1 MKRSLALTAALV
13 VLAAGA
19 SFAAEFTD
27 PKGDDNGPGTYVYP
41 TDIVYTAGSFDLT
54 AFEVTAKKNKVEF
67 DVEMAA
73 SLDDPWRM
81 ETGFAIQM
89 IFIFIDTDGKEGS
102 GHTDSLPG
110 LNIQFDPKH
119 AWDRCVILSPQSSSR
134 VQQEVRT
141 KAAAMQDSVVV
152 PRRVSGSGKSI
163 GASVKLEDLGEGDP
177 ETCGYQVVV
186 QSNEGFPAKGDLLT
200 RKVNEFEGQHR
211 FGGGTDYD
219 CDPHV
224 MDILAGEAVGAP
236 EEVELQH
243 EMLAYECDDEGN
255 ATKMAT
261 LKMVRK

>member
-119 AWDRCVILSPQSSSR
+119 AWDRCVICPLSPAQGCSRRSAPRPPRCRIPSSCR
-134 VQQEVRT
+134 
-141 KAAAMQDSVVV
+141 A
-152 PRRVSGSGKSI
+152 GSPAP
-163 GASVKLEDLGEGDP
+163 ASP
-177 ETCGYQVVV
+177 
-186 QSNEGFPAKGDLLT
+186 S
-200 RKVNEFEGQHR
+200 
-211 FGGGTDYD
+211 
-219 CDPHV
+219 
-224 MDILAGEAVGAP
+224 AP
-236 EEVELQH
+236 Q
-243 EMLAYECDDEGN
+243 
-255 ATKMAT
+255 
-261 LKMVRK
+261 